1 MDLSILITFCNQKVF
16 ANQLLDSIFNQK
28 TDYTYEILIAIDG
41 EDDGIFDVL
50 NKYQKEHNNINIFRV
65 QSDKRLLPLS
75 RASMNRMFLLS
86 KSRGTYFCTID
97 GDDFFISNSRF
108 QSGVSFLE
116 SNRQYIGEACS
127 RMHYDHNK
135 KCFLKINSDRTI
147 FNFEDTVTKEYIH
160 VSQCIFRN
168 IFKDGVTY
176 FNSFFFNDRSL
187 VRFMSL
193 YGLIYVNKNYMFA
206 YRTGIDSIYSS
217 QSKINKMICQLAA
230 NIANRQLGMS
240 HYFEYHAAKN
250 IIQILRKCRYS
261 PIDQTLLEALE
272 FQKIPIAQN
281 LISTIKGSSIQQKI
295 KLYKWSISRIVFFYY
310 HSIIKYITKGKEK

>member
-1 MDLSILITFCNQKVF
+1 
-16 ANQLLDSIFNQK
+16 
-28 TDYTYEILIAIDG
+28 
-41 EDDGIFDVL
+41 
-50 NKYQKEHNNINIFRV
+50 
-65 QSDKRLLPLS
+65 
-75 RASMNRMFLLS
+75 
-86 KSRGTYFCTID
+86 
-97 GDDFFISNSRF
+97 
-108 QSGVSFLE
+108 
-116 SNRQYIGEACS
+116 
-127 RMHYDHNK
+127 MHYDHHK
-135 KCFLKINSDRTI
+135 KYFSKINSDRTI
-147 FNFEDTVTKEYIH
+147 FNFKDTVTREYIH

-206 YRTGIDSIYSS
+206 YRIGIDSIYSS

-230 NIANRQLGMS
+230 NIANRQLGMP

-250 IIQILRKCRYS
+250 IIQILRQHKHS

-281 LISTIKGSSIQQKI
+281 LISAIKDSSIQERI

>member
-272 FQKIPIAQN
+272 FQKIPIAQT
-281 LISTIKGSSIQQKI
+281 LISAIKDSSIQERI